1 MTSDELHGAPRAGNP
16 ERGVSP
22 RPAEVTAVA
31 VEEDQCLA
39 GFLFTGV
46 CARGSEE
53 GQDVLLGDATWAVNC
68 LEPMR
73 GLSEG
78 LSGVFVCVC
87 VCVRACVRACARA
100 RACVRACV
108 CVCVC
113 VCSIVS

>member
-1 MTSDELHGAPRAGNP
+1 MTSDELDGAPRAGNP

-46 CARGSEE
+46 CACGREE
-53 GQDVLLGDATWAVNC
+53 GQDVLLDDATWAVNC

-78 LSGVFVCVC
+78 LSGVGRGGGAGGGWGGGGCVWVCVHF
-87 VCVRACVRACARA
+87 VNY
-100 RACVRACV
+100 
-108 CVCVC
+108 
-113 VCSIVS
+113 